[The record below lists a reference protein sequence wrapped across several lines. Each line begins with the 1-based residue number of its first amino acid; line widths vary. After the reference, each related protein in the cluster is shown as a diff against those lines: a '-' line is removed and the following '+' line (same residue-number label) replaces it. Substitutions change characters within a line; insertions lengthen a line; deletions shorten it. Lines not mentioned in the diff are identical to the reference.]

1 MEVKEAGE
9 ERNKGGQDDE
19 KDGGWRRRPGRK
31 ETKEGGRDL
40 KKEGVKADEQ
50 TGERSGH
57 KAATGLSEVAP
68 VCWIL
73 SKKTNIRSFSF

>member
-9 ERNKGGQDDE
+9 ERNRGGQDDE
-19 KDGGWRRRPGRK
+19 RDGGRRRRPGRK

-40 KKEGVKADEQ
+40 KKKGVEAAEQ
-50 TGERSGH
+50 TGERLGH
-57 KAATGLSEVAP
+57 KAVTGPSEVAP

-73 SKKTNIRSFSF
+73 PKKH